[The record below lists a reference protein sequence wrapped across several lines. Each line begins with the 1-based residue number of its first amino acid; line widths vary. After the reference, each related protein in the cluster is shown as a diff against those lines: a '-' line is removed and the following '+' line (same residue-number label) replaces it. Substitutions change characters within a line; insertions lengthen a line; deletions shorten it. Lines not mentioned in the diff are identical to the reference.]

1 MVLGNGD
8 LSMKVEH
15 IENDNLILKFYLQ
28 ETNFKDNIKQIEEQ
42 ELSSKVNVQK
52 TKRKEKIEHMEEGS
66 TLKIQI
72 ETID

>member
-1 MVLGNGD
+1 
-8 LSMKVEH
+8 
-15 IENDNLILKFYLQ
+15 LQ

-42 ELSSKVNVQK
+42 ELGSKVNVQK